1 MLMYYKCYILTE
13 LTFLKVETPQI
24 CEKKKWKK
32 NILVLSCAKFIV
44 EFVSVVGFFILS
56 IYLYGKMIFLIAHRF
71 MFSSVR
77 PLATTM

>member
-1 MLMYYKCYILTE
+1 MLYFDRVDISEGGNPLNMWGK
-13 LTFLKVETPQI
+13 KM
-24 CEKKKWKK
+24 KKKY
-32 NILVLSCAKFIV
+32 ILVLSCAKFIV

-71 MFSSVR
+71 LFSSVR